1 MTRSLNT
8 NRADGDCRGASE
20 LLACHYIYLED
31 STWENP
37 WPSLPI
43 LLCHCRLLNSFSEG
57 KISAEISAANL
68 KRSYHFHTRSCY
80 QQNHGIGQSSAA
92 LNPGSFL
99 CAASFLLQL
108 GHVLTDRHI
117 QVSICRLQP
126 FGCGS
131 EIMLGYIS
139 NCGLKLNLS
148 VNKQTAGE
156 SQRWRR

>member
-1 MTRSLNT
+1 METAEEPQSCSRVIIFTWKIAGVNLRESLALPPHPTAPLPAAAAELVFRGKNI
-8 NRADGDCRGASE
+8 CRNISSKFETLLSLSYSE
-20 LLACHYIYLED
+20 LL
-31 STWENP
+31 
-37 WPSLPI
+37 
-43 LLCHCRLLNSFSEG
+43 
-57 KISAEISAANL
+57 SAESRD
-68 KRSYHFHTRSCY
+68 RSVT
-80 QQNHGIGQSSAA
+80 SAA

-126 FGCGS
+126 LGCSS